1 MENCNE
7 QSLSSIEPYG
17 SVHGVKVSS
26 ILLRPACLRLTLRS
40 SKTEFYL
47 RPFSPTLRSVY
58 RSSELRDFH
67 HLLLEKGI
75 RVRIDLDPFLEGAE
89 FSDVEMLE
97 IEDGDEGQE
106 ALDVGEEVFAERQKL
121 LPY

>member
-7 QSLSSIEPYG
+7 RNPSSTELCG
-17 SVHGVKVSS
+17 SVPGVKVSS
-26 ILLRPACLRLTLRS
+26 ALRCIDCFVLTPHS
-40 SKTEFYL
+40 STEFYL

-75 RVRIDLDPFLEGAE
+75 RVRIDLDPYLEGAE
-89 FSDVEMLE
+89 FSDVEMFE
-97 IEDGDEGQE
+97 IEDEDGQG
-106 ALDVGEEVFAERQKL
+106 ALNVGEEVFTERQKL
-121 LPY
+121 MPY